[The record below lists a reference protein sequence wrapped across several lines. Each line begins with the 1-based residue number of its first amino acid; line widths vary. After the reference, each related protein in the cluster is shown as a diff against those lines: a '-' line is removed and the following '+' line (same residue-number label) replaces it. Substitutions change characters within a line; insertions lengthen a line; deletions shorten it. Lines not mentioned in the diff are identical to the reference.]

1 MLRKWTETRSAA
13 AQTPP
18 CGTPVHRLPSTSL
31 GTGRGGLAQ
40 FAMWVWV
47 GPRVPC
53 AGVGDWS
60 SYVTPGLF
68 YPRLFSEKQLKRKGK
83 PEFDIAGN
91 VLELIYGQT
100 LTW

>member
-1 MLRKWTETRSAA
+1 MLRKRTETRSATE
-13 AQTPP
+13 QTPL
-18 CGTPVHRLPSTSL
+18 CGTPVHHLPLTSL

-40 FAMWVWV
+40 FAVQVWV
-47 GPRVPC
+47 GPRVPR
-53 AGVGDWS
+53 AGLGDWFS
-60 SYVTPGLF
+60 CVTPGLF
-68 YPRLFSEKQLKRKGK
+68 YSRLFSEKRLKRKGK